1 MEINTII
8 GIVVAIIIMLIGL
21 KMILKKSNH
30 AEPSLDSDLH
40 INPDSNQ
47 PVIPRHVRDQL
58 EQAEAERVS
67 ATSTERVEP
76 TLNESASVET
86 STTKPTETLAVEPAQ
101 SISAESTQPAVE
113 NSSDQIKSEE
123 TVKSSTINTDSSAE
137 LVDTVAVKSEIE
149 ALSEENLKSESE
161 KTEPELSLNPNIET
175 AEIAEFE
182 GESNILDVHLHE
194 QQRYDD
200 ESALA
205 MAEQIIALNV
215 YPNPRRALSGD
226 KALKVLLKY
235 GLRYGEMSCFHRY
248 ENTDE
253 PSVLMFSVLRMTDN
267 GPAGFDL
274 ETLSSEQVQGLAF
287 FLALPNSK
295 AVTGFDMMASIAGL
309 IAREIDG
316 KVYDENNLE
325 FTPQLKEHWRHHVI
339 DYRPAHA
346 TA

>member
-86 STTKPTETLAVEPAQ
+86 STTKSTETLAVEPAQ

-137 LVDTVAVKSEIE
+137 LVDTVSVKSEIE
-149 ALSEENLKSESE
+149 ALSEEKLKSESE
-161 KTEPELSLNPNIET
+161 KN
-175 AEIAEFE
+175 
-182 GESNILDVHLHE
+182 
-194 QQRYDD
+194 
-200 ESALA
+200 
-205 MAEQIIALNV
+205 
-215 YPNPRRALSGD
+215 
-226 KALKVLLKY
+226 
-235 GLRYGEMSCFHRY
+235 
-248 ENTDE
+248 
-253 PSVLMFSVLRMTDN
+253 
-267 GPAGFDL
+267 
-274 ETLSSEQVQGLAF
+274 
-287 FLALPNSK
+287 
-295 AVTGFDMMASIAGL
+295 
-309 IAREIDG
+309 
-316 KVYDENNLE
+316 
-325 FTPQLKEHWRHHVI
+325 
-339 DYRPAHA
+339 
-346 TA
+346 